1 MPSSKYKKGVTL
13 IEVLLSFAILTT
25 SGVMLMSY
33 LYPNKITQKA
43 WIDDYG
49 HNLSKQNLYL
59 NEGLEKDTILVHRD
73 SIGIEWETLITA
85 QNSGDE
91 ICYKAISIRNKADT
105 TRALYKC
112 EYRKK
117 K

>member
-1 MPSSKYKKGVTL
+1 MPSNKNKKGVTL
-13 IEVLLSFAILTT
+13 VEVLVSFAILTT
-25 SGVMLMSY
+25 TGTFLMGY
-33 LYPNKITQKA
+33 LYPNKMTQKA

-49 HNLSKQNLYL
+49 HNLSKLNLYL

-91 ICYKAISIRNKADT
+91 ICNKAISIRNKADT